1 MVTEVNTGRTRL
13 AESWNHQALL
23 SVTLAG
29 VCQPAARYSASLALK
44 KKKKTIENKQVLT
57 LTFKNVPLLLC
68 ASCWAVPLI

>member
-44 KKKKTIENKQVLT
+44 IKKEN
-57 LTFKNVPLLLC
+57 NRE
-68 ASCWAVPLI
+68 